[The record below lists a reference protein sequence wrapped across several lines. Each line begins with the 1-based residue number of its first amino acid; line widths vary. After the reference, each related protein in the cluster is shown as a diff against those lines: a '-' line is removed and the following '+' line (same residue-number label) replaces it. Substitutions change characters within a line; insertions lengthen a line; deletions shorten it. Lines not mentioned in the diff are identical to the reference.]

1 MLADPHLPLV
11 AEDDYK
17 ELRLGWHGER
27 QKGVVNRVEV
37 FSSAFLSHEKFGHV
51 FCEQRSTGTLKDLRS
66 S

>member
-51 FCEQRSTGTLKDLRS
+51 
-66 S
+66 